1 LRGAIPWQVDQI
13 MRTLDRRGQSRHVA
27 KGAAR
32 LEGALKSHDIGK
44 KTGIHSTR
52 TLNSYKTTV
61 LNFCRFQKEKY
72 GIKDL
77 TKTSPDAV
85 KAFFSER
92 MLHSKHSTIKT
103 ELSAIEK
110 FATALRSLSPSVAWD
125 IEKAI
130 EDVRIDLRK
139 MDRSQDVSRALENP
153 LAIISELQDLNYR
166 LIALI
171 QYEAGFRISEA
182 TWIKEH
188 QLMGIK
194 QDPYTGKIKGC
205 IEVCGKGGKLYSSS
219 VSQKTYT
226 ELQNLI
232 VSSAKHELK
241 VDEYDYSM
249 SVKFAAEISE
259 VNYYGTHDFRHTHAQ
274 ERFAELQQHGYSR
287 EDALHI
293 VSHEMGHQRP
303 DITERYLK

>member
-1 LRGAIPWQVDQI
+1 
-13 MRTLDRRGQSRHVA
+13 
-27 KGAAR
+27 
-32 LEGALKSHDIGK
+32 
-44 KTGIHSTR
+44 
-52 TLNSYKTTV
+52 
-61 LNFCRFQKEKY
+61 
-72 GIKDL
+72 
-77 TKTSPDAV
+77 
-85 KAFFSER
+85 
-92 MLHSKHSTIKT
+92 
-103 ELSAIEK
+103 
-110 FATALRSLSPSVAWD
+110 
-125 IEKAI
+125 
-130 EDVRIDLRK
+130 
-139 MDRSQDVSRALENP
+139 
-153 LAIISELQDLNYR
+153 
-166 LIALI
+166 
-171 QYEAGFRISEA
+171 
-182 TWIKEH
+182 
-188 QLMGIK
+188 MGIK

-293 VSHEMGHQRP
+293 VSHEMGHQSP
-303 DITERYLK
+303 T

>member
-1 LRGAIPWQVDQI
+1 MRGAIPWQVDQI
-13 MRTLDRRGQSRHVA
+13 MRTLDRRGQSRHAA
-27 KGAAR
+27 KIAAR
-32 LEGALKSHDIGK
+32 LEGALTSHEMGK

-61 LNFCRFQKEKY
+61 LSFCRFQKEKY
-72 GIKDL
+72 GIKDM

-85 KAFFSER
+85 KAFFSDR

-103 ELSAIEK
+103 ELAAIEK
-110 FATALRSLSPSVAWD
+110 FATALHSFSPDVASG
-125 IEKAI
+125 IERAI
-130 EDVRIDLRK
+130 EEVRADLKK
-139 MDRSQDVSRALENP
+139 MDRSEEASRALENP
-153 LAIISELQDLNYR
+153 LEIISELQDPNYR
-166 LIALI
+166 LIALL
-171 QYEAGFRISEA
+171 QYEGGFRISEA

-188 QLMGIK
+188 QLLGIK
-194 QDPYTGKIKGC
+194 QDPYTGNIKGYV
-205 IEVCGKGGKLYSSS
+205 EVCGKGGKLYRSS

-232 VSSAKHELK
+232 VSSTKHELK

-249 SVKFAAEISE
+249 SVKHAAEKPG
-259 VNYYGTHDFRHTHAQ
+259 VDYHGTHDFRHTHAQ
-274 ERFAELQQHGYSR
+274 KRFAELQKHGYSR

-293 VSHEMGHQRP
+293 VSHEMGHSRP